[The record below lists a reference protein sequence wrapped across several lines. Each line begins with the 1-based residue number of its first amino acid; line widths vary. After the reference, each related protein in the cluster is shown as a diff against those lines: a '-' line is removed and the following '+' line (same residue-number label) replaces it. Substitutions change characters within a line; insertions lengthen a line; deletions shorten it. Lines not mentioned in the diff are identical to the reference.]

1 MCCEIKL
8 LCCLNVNLFLATQ
21 YTKNIKE
28 EKAWK
33 KASKGSKFLKKGTS
47 FNESKK
53 LLWMEGTLT
62 KQKRKKI
69 AVSINSFKKMI
80 C

>member
-1 MCCEIKL
+1 M
-8 LCCLNVNLFLATQ
+8 LCCLNVNLFLTTH

-28 EKAWK
+28 EKAK
-33 KASKGSKFLKKGTS
+33 KNPAKAVSFLKKGTW

-53 LLWMEGTLT
+53 LQWMEGTLT
-62 KQKRKKI
+62 KQKGKKI
-69 AVSINSFKKMI
+69 AVSMNSFKKMI

>member
-1 MCCEIKL
+1 MLSQRKPI
-8 LCCLNVNLFLATQ
+8 FS
-21 YTKNIKE
+21 YTIYKKHKE